1 MKSWHIPYIKIKSKW
16 IKDLNVRLETIK
28 LPKGNI
34 VRTLFGINHSN
45 IFLDSPPRKTKIK
58 TETNK

>member
-45 IFLDSPPRKTKIK
+45 IFLIFLLRQIK
-58 TETNK
+58 KNESG